1 MEGKI
6 YQCQIIIPS
15 IRTIQVKAKNI
26 KHAKY
31 IVNNLDGIGD
41 NQIINDIGEAFLDI
55 DHIGKVK
62 EVKTD
67 N

>member
-1 MEGKI
+1 MEDKI

-41 NQIINDIGEAFLDI
+41 SKIISDTGECFLGI
-55 DHIGKVK
+55 DYIDKVK
-62 EVKTD
+62 EVKID